1 MTVMELEGRTAIV
14 TGAGRG
20 IGRAIALELAS
31 LGADVVIAEVLEAN
45 AANVVEE
52 VRALGRRAISV
63 KVDVTSREDLD
74 TMANRS
80 MAEFGRIDLL
90 VNNAGVFWSGT
101 VLDVT
106 EEIWDLVMD
115 VNAKG
120 VFFASQAVLPHMI
133 AAKRGNIVSVASAAG
148 KWGSATSLAYS
159 ASKAAVISI
168 TRSLALVG
176 APYGIR
182 ANCVCPGIINSTEM
196 GKQAEAGA
204 SRAPDQ
210 TQEQAIATRLAR
222 IPLGRW
228 EKPEDVAQLVGY
240 LASDRSS
247 YITGE
252 DVNVSGGLVM
262 H

>member
-1 MTVMELEGRTAIV
+1 MTAMELEGRTAIV

-20 IGRAIALELAS
+20 VGRAIALELAS
-31 LGADVVIAEVLEAN
+31 LGADVVIAEILEAN

-80 MAEFGRIDLL
+80 VSEFGRIDIL

-106 EEIWDLVMD
+106 EESWDSVMD

-120 VFFASQAVLPHMI
+120 VFFASQAVLPHMM
-133 AAKRGNIVSVASAAG
+133 AAKRGNIISLASIAG
-148 KWGSATSLAYS
+148 KVGSATSLAYC

-168 TRSLALVG
+168 TRSLPSSARRTVSVPT
-176 APYGIR
+176 ASVR
-182 ANCVCPGIINSTEM
+182 ASSTRPRC
-196 GKQAEAGA
+196 G
-204 SRAPDQ
+204 SRW
-210 TQEQAIATRLAR
+210 RLALR
-222 IPLGRW
+222 GRPARPW
-228 EKPEDVAQLVGY
+228 NRRTPRGWQGSH
-240 LASDRSS
+240 SDAGRSRMMWP
-247 YITGE
+247 
-252 DVNVSGGLVM
+252 N
-262 H
+262 